1 MNGAYAPPL
10 RAPASL
16 CGRRD
21 TGWGTE
27 PGKSTAWASLCGRRD
42 TGRQQESCRSAA
54 LLGLCGRAAS
64 APGDCRIKFVV

>member
-1 MNGAYAPPL
+1 MNGAYAPPP

-16 CGRRD
+16 RG
-21 TGWGTE
+21 G
-27 PGKSTAWASLCGRRD
+27 RD